1 MKIFKYIQNTIKR
14 QFLAG
19 LLVIVPLIITYLV
32 LRFLLTT
39 VDGILAPYLQKA
51 LGYAIPGLGIIVSV
65 LLILLAGALTRG
77 VIGRRMI
84 YYWEKLLISLPLVRT
99 IYSAAKQLLISIAG
113 PQSDKFQRVVIVPYP
128 RIGVYA
134 LAFVAQDVDISVS
147 GEQDQFMSV
156 FIPSTPTPFTGF
168 VVIVNKRDIYPTDIN
183 IEEAIK
189 FLVSG
194 GIAVP
199 ESMLPNELK
208 KSQVS

>member
-1 MKIFKYIQNTIKR
+1 
-14 QFLAG
+14 
-19 LLVIVPLIITYLV
+19 
-32 LRFLLTT
+32 
-39 VDGILAPYLQKA
+39 
-51 LGYAIPGLGIIVSV
+51 
-65 LLILLAGALTRG
+65 
-77 VIGRRMI
+77 MI